1 MSALSKRQRGADPA
15 GQRQLWAVHVT
26 DRARDR
32 ADSALHL
39 MTAKSPKQPMLQTAP
54 MAAFELSGFMHHL
67 AESSFLTTET
77 LFIEVEAV
85 SL

>member
-1 MSALSKRQRGADPA
+1 MSGS
-15 GQRQLWAVHVT
+15 
-26 DRARDR
+26 
-32 ADSALHL
+32 
-39 MTAKSPKQPMLQTAP
+39 SPKQPMLQTAP